1 MYSCYT
7 LSVNIW
13 CYALKSCLQYLLP
26 LNLET
31 FNDHTQ
37 LCAWQFY
44 SQERSKLMQFQ
55 VWFLYPLI
63 SSQFSASKT
72 TFDAASDVWHVYTWV
87 KQCNWF
93 QFELDMSKQSGITRW
108 WDSFAFLRLKNEAS
122 SMYDSNSPS
131 SNRMI
136 HPIDIKYPQMVLIHY
151 VTIIHSGTEAGE
163 IWCAG

>member
-1 MYSCYT
+1 MNVFMLYFKCKYMV
-7 LSVNIW
+7 L
-13 CYALKSCLQYLLP
+13 CFKSCSQYLLP

-37 LCAWQFY
+37 RCACQCY
-44 SQERSKLMQFQ
+44 SQEWSKLMHFQ

-63 SSQFSASKT
+63 SSQSSASI
-72 TFDAASDVWHVYTWV
+72 AASDVWHVYTWV
-87 KQCNWF
+87 KQHNWF
-93 QFELDMSKQSGITRW
+93 LFELDISKQSGITRW